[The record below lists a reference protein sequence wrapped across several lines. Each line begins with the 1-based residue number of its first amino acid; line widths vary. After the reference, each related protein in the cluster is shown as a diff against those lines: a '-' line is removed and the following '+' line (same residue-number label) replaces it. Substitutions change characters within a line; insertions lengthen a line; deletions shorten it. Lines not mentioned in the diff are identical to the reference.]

1 MQLPV
6 HLTVPPEPADAG
18 PLCPDAPSSRNAT
31 QDGAGCR
38 KRHTEHA
45 EHRPP
50 PQSTYEGSPAC
61 LTCALSSL
69 RLLRAHQRGR
79 LGMGQRLLRSRSQW
93 HKDLL
98 HRQTRPFTD
107 HASSRERA
115 QVGTSHFAAKELL
128 QLPDITAPQNE
139 LARGSGPAWES
150 GGGAFTRCAERPRPL
165 PADLGRQKA
174 ETAPGA
180 VQRGVLPLGSHNCLV
195 VIKHPSSDPASS
207 TPAHPGPWE
216 V

>member
-1 MQLPV
+1 MPRCSQQQKR
-6 HLTVPPEPADAG
+6 HSG
-18 PLCPDAPSSRNAT
+18 W
-31 QDGAGCR
+31 GGGCR

-50 PQSTYEGSPAC
+50 PRSTYEGSPAC

-115 QVGTSHFAAKELL
+115 QIGTSHFAAKELL

-150 GGGAFTRCAERPRPL
+150 GGGGIYALCRAATAPPCRPGEAKGRNSPRRGAERCPSTGQSQL
-165 PADLGRQKA
+165 SCSYK
-174 ETAPGA
+174 T
-180 VQRGVLPLGSHNCLV
+180 
-195 VIKHPSSDPASS
+195 PSSDPASS

-216 V
+216 G

>member
-1 MQLPV
+1 MPRCSQQQKR
-6 HLTVPPEPADAG
+6 HSG
-18 PLCPDAPSSRNAT
+18 WGRR
-31 QDGAGCR
+31 CR
-38 KRHTEHA
+38 KRHTEHT

-50 PQSTYEGSPAC
+50 PRSTYEESPAC

-69 RLLRAHQRGR
+69 RLLRAHRRGR

-115 QVGTSHFAAKELL
+115 QIGTSHFAAKELL

-150 GGGAFTRCAERPRPL
+150 GGWGHLRAVQSGHGPSLQTWGGE
-165 PADLGRQKA
+165 RQKQPQA
-174 ETAPGA
+174 RCREVSFHWA
-180 VQRGVLPLGSHNCLV
+180 VTTVL
-195 VIKHPSSDPASS
+195 
-207 TPAHPGPWE
+207 
-216 V
+216 

>member
-1 MQLPV
+1 MPSAASALGLQPCRALGTRV
-6 HLTVPPEPADAG
+6 LTRESRPGPAA
-18 PLCPDAPSSRNAT
+18 LLREMVSRQA
-31 QDGAGCR
+31 
-38 KRHTEHA
+38 
-45 EHRPP
+45 PP
-50 PQSTYEGSPAC
+50 PRRTYEGSPAC

-115 QVGTSHFAAKELL
+115 QIGTSHFAAKELL

-150 GGGAFTRCAERPRPL
+150 GGWGHLRAVQSGHGPSLQTWGGE
-165 PADLGRQKA
+165 RQKQPQA
-174 ETAPGA
+174 RCREVSFHWA
-180 VQRGVLPLGSHNCLV
+180 VTTVL
-195 VIKHPSSDPASS
+195 
-207 TPAHPGPWE
+207 
-216 V
+216 